1 MDWQFLILASKWNVL
16 IDDKLWSTWD
26 VLKFLLKLWT
36 QFLILWRV
44 NVQCKLFGFFF
55 NESNAY
61 CLEYEFT
68 QCLQEKKS
76 QCICDRKDR

>member
-1 MDWQFLILASKWNVL
+1 MRCFKIFIKALNSVFNSVKGD
-16 IDDKLWSTWD
+16 
-26 VLKFLLKLWT
+26 
-36 QFLILWRV
+36 
-44 NVQCKLFGFFF
+44 VQCKLFVFF